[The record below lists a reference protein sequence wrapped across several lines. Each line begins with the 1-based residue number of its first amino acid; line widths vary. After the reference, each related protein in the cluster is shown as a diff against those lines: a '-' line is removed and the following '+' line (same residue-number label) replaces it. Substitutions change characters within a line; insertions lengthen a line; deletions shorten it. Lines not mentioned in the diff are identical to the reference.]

1 MSRAVRTRLE
11 IEDEIKAARLA
22 QIDVEDHTAL
32 CDHDSSLEI
41 REARARVDAAIEAW
55 AHVPAPRARS

>member
-1 MSRAVRTRLE
+1 MAHALRTREQIEAE
-11 IEDEIKAARLA
+11 IQAARLA

-32 CDHDSSLEI
+32 DDHDSSLEV

-55 AHVPAPRARS
+55 VRIPKQRPE